1 MSRSKGLGR
10 ALKEWKILSRLGT
23 LGRAFCSKG
32 GPLESGHQM
41 VRLDSKGTKKGREGK
56 MVPYNSRV
64 LATPERSHE
73 SRMN

>member
-1 MSRSKGLGR
+1 M
-10 ALKEWKILSRLGT
+10 
-23 LGRAFCSKG
+23 GRAFSSKR

-41 VRLDSKGTKKGREGK
+41 VRLDSKSTKKGREGK
-56 MVPYNSRV
+56 MVPYNSSV